1 MKFKKLAVLGTFAA
15 VASISLASC
24 NPAAATTTTTGG
36 GATTTTTTQQA
47 PATTTTTTQ
56 QGGATTTTTTQ
67 QGGATTTT
75 TTQQAPATTTT
86 TQQGGATTGAAS
98 DHVLDIHIN
107 YRKQAGVTLR
117 ESSFMNTV
125 ENKNYVQGDLLPV
138 WKSFAEKVG
147 VTIKDASAYSTDDD
161 TTSYNN
167 LTTSKFESETEAG
180 RKIDLFYNTT
190 SNINK
195 AGAAG
200 NAINLLDHLDVMP
213 NFKAYLESNPTI
225 KTVLQQS
232 GKIFYTPY
240 FDGYNNIERMFVVDT
255 NLVKTVLDQ
264 VVADKDTVKTQGA
277 NARGIAKVAY
287 QPFMDANYNYKDA
300 TTTVKVSKN
309 KTLQDL
315 TIKQT
320 ANIIKQQ
327 NEAMTSATGASGAD
341 LRAQFR
347 AYLDAA
353 FEGQI
358 GEGKLYPNYS
368 DIFVSESAAYNTD
381 ELIALMRV
389 IKASS
394 ELISGDPETEIE
406 ILCPRGQD
414 KGRVQNILQAMKIFG
429 IQGLDGEKE
438 NLYYDADGKIN
449 DAASTKASYEAL
461 TYLSQLYDEGL
472 ILGDFYKTAGTN
484 SGTAYTAKYFGKTAA
499 NPGYGFMLY
508 DFCATQAQMN
518 SKDEDGVGT
527 ADSTRKDT
535 FANQPVT
542 GIMPILSP
550 LTYWATEKGAN
561 AKTDALSNR
570 THKTLIR
577 YEESNRAL
585 KSNAWMIPA
594 TSDNVEDACKL
605 MDFLFSRE
613 GQIINDFG
621 PSEYWEEGKIDSFNY
636 LTETTPKFSAA
647 MKNLISTSGKDFWT
661 TLRNY
666 LGATHGIGYVR
677 TATINYLA
685 TNKYGKI
692 GQVNIDN
699 SIASGATVL
708 CMVDKHATPSFDS
721 SVPSAGYAS
730 IGAETAKN
738 YDSITS
744 FWASDKL
751 QSDAYGWVAYVVAD
765 ASTISNSLACGTTTN
780 TKVAYTYGDVQ
791 NEIQSRIDDYL
802 YAMADSWDAVPDYII

>member
-24 NPAAATTTTTGG
+24 NPAAATTTT
-36 GATTTTTTQQA
+36 Q
-47 PATTTTTTQ
+47 P
-56 QGGATTTTTTQ
+56 
-67 QGGATTTT
+67 GGATTTT

-86 TQQGGATTGAAS
+86 TQQGGASTTTTTQQAPATTTTSTEAITYSADPDLSPTTNGE
-98 DHVLDIHIN
+98 LDVHIN
-107 YRKQAGVTLR
+107 YKKQAGVSLR
-117 ESSFMNTV
+117 ESTFFNVV
-125 ENKNYVQGDLLPV
+125 ENVNYVQGDLLPV
-138 WKSFAEKVG
+138 WKTFEKKVG
-147 VTIKDASAYSTDDD
+147 VTIKEASGYGSDNDNTNYD
-161 TTSYNN
+161 TLSQANWM
-167 LTTSKFESETEAG
+167 SEVDPS
-180 RKIDLFYNTT
+180 RKVDLFYNST

-200 NAINLLDHLDVMP
+200 AAVNLLDHLDVMP
-213 NFKAYLESNPTI
+213 NFAKYLNDNPTI
-225 KTVLQQS
+225 KKVLQQS
-232 GKIFYTPY
+232 DRIYYTPY

-255 NLVKTVLDQ
+255 NMVKTVLDQ
-264 VVADKDTVKTQGA
+264 VVNDKDTVKNQGNNA
-277 NARGIAKVAY
+277 NGIATASFE
-287 QPFMDANYNYKDA
+287 PFMDANYNYKDA
-300 TTTVKVSKN
+300 TTTVVVSKN
-309 KTLQDL
+309 AKAQNL

-320 ANIIKQQ
+320 TNIIKQQ
-327 NEAMTSATGASGAD
+327 NEAMRSATGASGAD
-341 LRAQFR
+341 LRAQLR

-394 ELISGDPETEIE
+394 ELITGDANTEIE

-414 KGRVQNILQAMKIFG
+414 KSRVQNVMMFMKVFG
-429 IQGLDGEKE
+429 IQGMDGEAE
-438 NLYYDADGKIN
+438 MLYYDADGNIN
-449 DAASTKASYEAL
+449 DAASTKATYTAL
-461 TYLSQLYDEGL
+461 NYLSQLYDEGL
-472 ILGDFYKTAGTN
+472 VMGDFYKTAASN
-484 SGTAYTAKYFGKTAA
+484 DGTAYTKKYFGHTSA

-518 SKDEDGVGT
+518 TKDEDGVGT
-527 ADSTRKDT
+527 ADSARKEQ
-535 FANQPVT
+535 FENQSVT

-550 LTYWATEKGAN
+550 LTYWATESGAN
-561 AKTDALSNR
+561 AKDDELSDR

-621 PSEYWEEGKIDSFNY
+621 PSQYWDGGMDNSFYYFN
-636 LTETTPKFSAA
+636 EITPSFSTR

-666 LGATHGIGYVR
+666 IGANHGIGYVR
-677 TATINYLA
+677 SATLNYLA

-692 GQVNIDN
+692 GQLNIDN
-699 SIASGATVL
+699 SILSGATVL
-708 CMVDKHATPSFDS
+708 AMVDKHATPSFDS

-730 IGAETAKN
+730 ISLEVSKG

-744 FWASDKL
+744 FWAQDKL

-765 ASTISNSLACGTTTN
+765 ASTISNSLACGTTTI

-791 NEIQSRIDDYL
+791 NEIQSRINDYL
-802 YAMADSWDAVPDYII
+802 YTKADSWNAVPSYI